1 MAQVTVKLSIRV
13 AWWVRWYLVG
23 VVIAVRLAGATP
35 DMTMVERWIRRGLS
49 VHASRKP

>member
-23 VVIAVRLAGATP
+23 VVIAARLAGATP
-35 DMTMVERWIRRGLS
+35 DMTKVKQWIRRGLS
-49 VHASRKP
+49 VHASR

>member
-1 MAQVTVKLSIRV
+1 MAQITVKLSFRV

-23 VVIAVRLAGATP
+23 VVIAARLTGATP
-35 DMTMVERWIRRGLS
+35 DMTTVGRWILRGLS

>member
-1 MAQVTVKLSIRV
+1 MAPTTVKLSLRV

-23 VVIAVRLAGATP
+23 VVIAARLPGARP
-35 DMTMVERWIRRGLS
+35 DMTRVERWIRRGLS

>member
-1 MAQVTVKLSIRV
+1 MAQIAVKLSLRV

-23 VVIAVRLAGATP
+23 VVIAARLTGAMP
-35 DMTMVERWIRRGLS
+35 DMTKVERWVRRGLS

>member
-1 MAQVTVKLSIRV
+1 MAQITVKLSLRV

-23 VVIAVRLAGATP
+23 VVIAARLTGAKP
-35 DMTMVERWIRRGLS
+35 DMTKVEGWIRRGLS